1 MWRCWETKKLIKN
14 MNRNIKSSIV
24 CCLIG
29 VLTSLAG
36 YPVYN
41 FATKV
46 FSVQN
51 LLVVL
56 FALAIATLM
65 MSKEEKD

>member
-1 MWRCWETKKLIKN
+1 VALLGNKIDKKD
-14 MNRNIKSSIV
+14 MNRNTKTSIV

-29 VLTSLAG
+29 ILTSLAG

-46 FSVQN
+46 FSIVN
-51 LLVVL
+51 LLIVI
-56 FALAIATLM
+56 FAMATATLM
-65 MSKEEKD
+65 MSKEEKN